1 MTSADAARQ
10 VPWVRYALLAAVFS
24 ALWLAISLFASSTG
38 ASADEQEPS
47 GILGAVGSVV
57 GDVTEVTDTAGD
69 TLRVVV
75 DTVVAPAGEVVLAL
89 VNDGSIPH
97 TLVVEDFESDLKLSI
112 AGSGDVDSGSI
123 TLDAGEYVF
132 YCDVAGHRGA
142 GMEGT
147 LTVE

>member
-1 MTSADAARQ
+1 MTTTVSRLFLGAAA
-10 VPWVRYALLAAVFS
+10 VALPLAACGDDDGGSGVPEG
-24 ALWLAISLFASSTG
+24 AI
-38 ASADEQEPS
+38 
-47 GILGAVGSVV
+47 
-57 GDVTEVTDTAGD
+57 EVRGTDTLAFEPD
-69 TLRVVV
+69 ELS
-75 DTVVAPAGEVVLAL
+75 APAGEVVLAL

-123 TLDAGEYVF
+123 TLEAGEYVF